1 MLKNIFFL
9 LLPIFINAQ
18 GYISYFTGNT
28 TNSITNPEFGVCLMG
43 GASEHDEAMK
53 WLLQKANGGDVVV
66 LRSSGSDGYN
76 NYLFSELGVSVNSV
90 ETLIITSVAGATN
103 PYVLDKVANAEMIW
117 FAGGDQWN
125 YVSFFKNNALEDL
138 LNQHINV
145 KNAPIGGTSAGMAI
159 LSGKYFSAQNGSI
172 TSSQAMNNPYHP
184 NITLGYDDFL
194 SVPFLEDVITDTH
207 YDNPDRRGR
216 QSTFIARFK
225 NDINLDVK
233 GVAANEYVAICI
245 DENGKARVF
254 GEYPV
259 YQEYAF
265 FVQANC
271 SNPNS
276 IENIQS
282 AQPLTWNYGGQ
293 ALKIYKV
300 PGTMTGDYFF
310 DLNDWQSGSY
320 FGGNWEHWS
329 VNNGIFES
337 VTGTP
342 PDCSLTSIDF
352 NNSNFQVVPN
362 PILSSFSVSGFTS
375 ALISLYDLQGRLIFQ
390 KQITNNEIIE
400 IKHLQSGVY
409 IIQIKEEN
417 KIQTNKLIKK

>member
-1 MLKNIFFL
+1 M
-9 LLPIFINAQ
+9 
-18 GYISYFTGNT
+18 
-28 TNSITNPEFGVCLMG
+28 
-43 GASEHDEAMK
+43 
-53 WLLQKANGGDVVV
+53 
-66 LRSSGSDGYN
+66 
-76 NYLFSELGVSVNSV
+76 
-90 ETLIITSVAGATN
+90 
-103 PYVLDKVANAEMIW
+103 
-117 FAGGDQWN
+117 
-125 YVSFFKNNALEDL
+125 
-138 LNQHINV
+138 
-145 KNAPIGGTSAGMAI
+145 
-159 LSGKYFSAQNGSI
+159 
-172 TSSQAMNNPYHP
+172 
-184 NITLGYDDFL
+184 
-194 SVPFLEDVITDTH
+194 
-207 YDNPDRRGR
+207 
-216 QSTFIARFK
+216 
-225 NDINLDVK
+225 
-233 GVAANEYVAICI
+233 
-245 DENGKARVF
+245 
-254 GEYPV
+254 
-259 YQEYAF
+259 
-265 FVQANC
+265 QANC